1 MSTTL
6 REDGDYGV
14 SPTASKADFL
24 FAPHP
29 SSVTSASQI
38 TQRAEASDSGVSFYL
53 QNSVLRFSAMFLLWI
68 TS

>member
-14 SPTASKADFL
+14 SPTPSKADFQ

-38 TQRAEASDSGVSFYL
+38 TQRVEASDSGALFYL
-53 QNSVLRFSAMFLLWI
+53 QNLVLSFSAMFLLWI
-68 TS
+68 IS